1 MIMEKIFVNS
11 KQLSEIIGMPVYSI
25 RKRVRE
31 KVFPAYQMDGK
42 NYLFKISE
50 IQKIIEGCKVD

>member
-1 MIMEKIFVNS
+1 MEKIFVNS

-31 KVFPAYQMDGK
+31 KTFPAYQVDGK

-50 IQKIIEGCKVD
+50 IQKIIEGRRVD

>member
-1 MIMEKIFVNS
+1 MENRIFVTS

-31 KVFPAYQMDGK
+31 KTFPAYQMDGK

-50 IQKIIEGCKVD
+50 IIKIVEGRKVE